1 MKDKLYLYAVQVA
14 IKEIITEI
22 RVLKFK
28 ALVYFLN
35 IISMKIN
42 KQTKKILLLSI
53 LYFCSLPNN
62 LFSQDSELFV
72 NDLNLKAQLT
82 FDFKEL
88 YKNTNDSTFIKSP
101 MVFSGNG
108 IDQDTITV
116 RIRVRGNFRKKICY
130 FKPMRLEI
138 RKKQAENT
146 VFENNRKLKLVVPCQ
161 NEKGK
166 DELIYK
172 EMLAYKFY
180 ENLSNIHLKTQ
191 PISLKIVEL
200 KNGKEIEH
208 EMFAFL
214 IEDDNKVA
222 KRHDIK
228 KFPKRRV
235 SPLNVGDSSAINFAL
250 FSYMIGNTDWSMAY
264 QHNTEMFYNGK
275 KLLAIPYDF
284 DHSGLV
290 DAYYAKP
297 NPMLKISSVTER
309 VYRGLCRRDPQVFS
323 GMRKFYISKE
333 EDIFNT
339 LNEFKDKL
347 GEKEFSRVNSYI
359 ESFFSILKSDSEFK
373 LNILSKCRG

>member
-1 MKDKLYLYAVQVA
+1 
-14 IKEIITEI
+14 
-22 RVLKFK
+22 
-28 ALVYFLN
+28 
-35 IISMKIN
+35 MKIN

-62 LFSQDSELFV
+62 LFSQDSELFA

-180 ENLSNIHLKTQ
+180 ENLSDIHLKTQ

-309 VYRGLCRRDPQVFS
+309 VYRGLCRRDPQVFAW
-323 GMRKFYISKE
+323 MRKFYISKE

-339 LNEFKDKL
+339 LNDFKDKL